1 MKSGGKG
8 CVIAVLVLL
17 IGIPIIPELSAY
29 ENPVKNGYVDDTTP
43 PRTFIE
49 LSGSHWPQSE
59 EYYTSVNICIYAI
72 DDYGMGEIHYL
83 LYGRETVV
91 PGYIAKFTVS
101 RNGDN
106 NLEYW
111 GVDAAGNEEIPHNFV
126 KIRIVN
132 YDPFFI
138 VITAP
143 EPGVYLFGN
152 KLLSSN
158 KIFIIGSFTIEAE
171 ADDER
176 CGIKNVEFYLDDTL
190 VGNDLT
196 PPYSVYCTIKHFGAG
211 EIKAIATNNHNS
223 CGVDILDIEY
233 YKFFGRGSL

>member
-1 MKSGGKG
+1 MKKPLVMG
-8 CVIAVLVLL
+8 VIFLFLYISLVP
-17 IGIPIIPELSAY
+17 GITS
-29 ENPVKNGYVDDTTP
+29 KTSYVDDTTP

-49 LSGSHWPQSE
+49 LSGEQVPQTE
-59 EYYTSVNICIYAI
+59 WYYTPVKISIYAI

-83 LYGRETVV
+83 LNGKETVA
-91 PGYIAKFTVS
+91 PGYIAKLTVCA
-101 RNGDN
+101 NGDN

-126 KIRIVN
+126 KIRIVT

-143 EPGVYLFGN
+143 EPGIYLFGN
-152 KLLSSN
+152 KLRSSN
-158 KIFIIGSFTIEAE
+158 KLFIVGSFTIEAD
-171 ADDER
+171 ADDEL

-190 VGNDLT
+190 VGKTST
-196 PPYSVYCTIKHFGAG
+196 PPYSAYCTIKHFGAG

-223 CGVDILDIEY
+223 CMEDTLDIEY

>member
-17 IGIPIIPELSAY
+17 IGIPIIPELGAH
-29 ENPVKNGYVDDTTP
+29 ENSVKSGYVGDTTP

-49 LSGSHWPQSE
+49 LFGEQIPQTE
-59 EYYTSVNICIYAI
+59 WYCTAVKITIYAI

-83 LYGRETVV
+83 LNGKETIV

-126 KIRIVN
+126 KIRIVT

-143 EPGVYLFGN
+143 DPGVYLFGN

-190 VGNDLT
+190 VGTAST
-196 PPYSVYCTIKHFGAG
+196 PPYGAYCSLEHFGAG

-223 CGVDILDIEY
+223 CSLDFLDIEY
-233 YKFFGRGSL
+233 YKFFSRGSL